1 MKKMIRTLCVV
12 AISLFAIPQQA
23 DAQFFK
29 KLKEA
34 AKEVVKETISG
45 EQTTESTGTTSTSA
59 ASAIQMVTSASGVS
73 IGNPGSRNFDIDFV
87 EAVGNA
93 ASNTVTI
100 TLKATSKDLT
110 YSNVRIG
117 DNTVTGYDSDGNEY
131 KSNKHAGAKNM
142 PAGLPVKFEL
152 SSLPQVPATV
162 TVLPIVY
169 VGYYL
174 NSDIRSMG
182 GNLSTYIQ
190 LKNVPVKWQ

>member
-1 MKKMIRTLCVV
+1 MIRTLCVV
-12 AISLFAIPQQA
+12 AIALFAIPQQA

-73 IGNPGSRNFDIDFV
+73 IGNPGSKNFDIDFV

>member
-1 MKKMIRTLCVV
+1 MKRMIRMLCAV
-12 AISLFAIPQQA
+12 AIAFFAIPQQA

-73 IGNPGSRNFDIDFV
+73 IGNPGSKNFDIDFV

>member
-1 MKKMIRTLCVV
+1 MIRTLCVV
-12 AISLFAIPQQA
+12 AIALFAIPQQA

-45 EQTTESTGTTSTSA
+45 EQTTESTGTTAKSA
-59 ASAIQMVTSASGVS
+59 APTVQMVTSASGVS
-73 IGNPGSRNFDIDFV
+73 IGNPGSKNFDIDFV

-131 KSNKHAGAKNM
+131 NSNKHAGAKNM

-174 NSDIRSMG
+174 NSDVRSMG

>member
-1 MKKMIRTLCVV
+1 MIRTLCVV
-12 AISLFAIPQQA
+12 AIALFAIPQQA

-45 EQTTESTGTTSTSA
+45 EQTTESTGTTAKSA
-59 ASAIQMVTSASGVS
+59 APAVQMVTSASGVS
-73 IGNPGSRNFDIDFV
+73 IGNPGSKNFDIDFV

-131 KSNKHAGAKNM
+131 KSNNYAGAKNM

-152 SSLPQVPATV
+152 SSLDKVPATV
-162 TVLPIVY
+162 TVLPVVY

-174 NSDIRSMG
+174 SSDVRSMG
-182 GNLSTYIQ
+182 GNIRREGA
-190 LKNVPVKWQ
+190 

>member
-12 AISLFAIPQQA
+12 AIALFAIPQQA

-73 IGNPGSRNFDIDFV
+73 IGNPGSKNFDIDFV

-131 KSNKHAGAKNM
+131 KSNNYAGAKNM

-174 NSDIRSMG
+174 NSDVRSMG

>member
-1 MKKMIRTLCVV
+1 MKRMIRTFCAV
-12 AISLFAIPQQA
+12 AIAFFAIPQQA

-73 IGNPGSRNFDIDFV
+73 IGNPGSKNFDIDFV

>member
-1 MKKMIRTLCVV
+1 MKKIIRTLCVV
-12 AISLFAIPQQA
+12 ATALFAIPQQA

-34 AKEVVKETISG
+34 ATNVVKDAVTGKTADEG
-45 EQTTESTGTTSTSA
+45 ANTTAKSA
-59 ASAIQMVTSASGVS
+59 APALQMVTSASGVS
-73 IGNPGSRNFDIDFV
+73 IGNPGSKNFDIDFV

-152 SSLPQVPATV
+152 SSLPQVPATRRL
-162 TVLPIVY
+162 LPQQRHPFHGRQPLYVY
-169 VGYYL
+169 PAEERAREVAVIL
-174 NSDIRSMG
+174 
-182 GNLSTYIQ
+182 
-190 LKNVPVKWQ
+190 

>member
-12 AISLFAIPQQA
+12 AIALFAIPQQA

-73 IGNPGSRNFDIDFV
+73 IGNPGSKNFDIDFV

>member
-12 AISLFAIPQQA
+12 AIALFAIPQQA

-34 AKEVVKETISG
+34 ATNVVKDAVTGKTADEG
-45 EQTTESTGTTSTSA
+45 ANTTAKSA
-59 ASAIQMVTSASGVS
+59 APALQMVTSASGVS
-73 IGNPGSRNFDIDFV
+73 IGNPGSKNFDIDFV

-131 KSNKHAGAKNM
+131 KSNNYAGAKNM

-174 NSDIRSMG
+174 NSDVRSMG

>member
-1 MKKMIRTLCVV
+1 MKKIIRTLCVV
-12 AISLFAIPQQA
+12 ATALFAIPQQA

-34 AKEVVKETISG
+34 ATNVVKDAVTGKTADEG
-45 EQTTESTGTTSTSA
+45 ANTTAKSA
-59 ASAIQMVTSASGVS
+59 APALQMVTSASGVS
-73 IGNPGSRNFDIDFV
+73 IGNPGSKNFDIDFV

-142 PAGLPVKFEL
+142 P
-152 SSLPQVPATV
+152 PQVPATV

>member
-12 AISLFAIPQQA
+12 AIALFAIPQQA

-34 AKEVVKETISG
+34 ATNVVKDAVTGKTADEG
-45 EQTTESTGTTSTSA
+45 ANTTAKNA
-59 ASAIQMVTSASGVS
+59 APALQMVTSASGVS
-73 IGNPGSRNFDIDFV
+73 IGNPGSKNFDIDFV

-131 KSNKHAGAKNM
+131 KSNNYAGAKNM

>member
-1 MKKMIRTLCVV
+1 MR
-12 AISLFAIPQQA
+12 SG
-23 DAQFFK
+23 DSQFFK

-73 IGNPGSRNFDIDFV
+73 IGNPGSKNFDIDFV

>member
-1 MKKMIRTLCVV
+1 MIRTLCVV

>member
-1 MKKMIRTLCVV
+1 MIRTFCAV
-12 AISLFAIPQQA
+12 AIAFFAIPQQA

-73 IGNPGSRNFDIDFV
+73 IGNPGSKNFDIDFV